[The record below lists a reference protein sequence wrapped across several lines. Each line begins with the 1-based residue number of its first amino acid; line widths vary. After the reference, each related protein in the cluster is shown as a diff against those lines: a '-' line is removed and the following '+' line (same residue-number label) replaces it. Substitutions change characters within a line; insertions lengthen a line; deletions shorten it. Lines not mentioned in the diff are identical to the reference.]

1 MLPLS
6 PRSSHH
12 SGDPSGGY
20 QQINQQILHNVI
32 DGYGRNKVAQAHE
45 KGRLSE
51 FSEEGNN

>member
-12 SGDPSGGY
+12 SGDPNGGY